1 MDVNEHERLSN
12 ITLKAYNIK
21 VNEQCFY
28 YSSTL
33 YTHSSMHAIILIY
46 PSMKEGYHRGCH
58 AGIFFVFS
66 FMLHWNVNV
75 TTGALQVCLFYVLYL
90 VLCCVLVLCL
100 IWHIGLQI
108 TSLSMTEW
116 VHIVIEINKIPKI
129 TAFTLLNLKIF
140 FYKMYGR

>member
-58 AGIFFVFS
+58 AGIFS
-66 FMLHWNVNV
+66 
-75 TTGALQVCLFYVLYL
+75 LFL
-90 VLCCVLVLCL
+90 VLC
-100 IWHIGLQI
+100 
-108 TSLSMTEW
+108 
-116 VHIVIEINKIPKI
+116 
-129 TAFTLLNLKIF
+129 FTGMWMSRRAPCRYVYF
-140 FYKMYGR
+140 MFYI